1 MDRKDSLS
9 KKLGMYLKYLR
20 KQSGLK
26 LEEISEKSFLSISYI
41 SRLENGLINAPS
53 LDTIEA
59 LAGAYDMS
67 VFELLNLSIEK
78 DENVMSLEEL
88 IIKNDFIYNNRV
100 VDSDTKYALINLIN
114 SLMEID
120 MGDNIEEVANICYLL
135 CNYVREVKDKE
146 VKCPKL

>member
-1 MDRKDSLS
+1 MNRKDSLS
-9 KKLGMYLKYLR
+9 EKLGMYLKYLR

-26 LEEISEKSFLSISYI
+26 LEEISEKSCLSISYI

-59 LAGAYDMS
+59 LAEAYDVS

-100 VDSDTKYALINLIN
+100 VDSNTKYALINLIN
-114 SLMEID
+114 SLVESD
-120 MGDNIEEVANICYLL
+120 MGDHIEEVANICYLL
-135 CNYVREVKDKE
+135 CNYAREAKGKE
-146 VKCPKL
+146 VKCP